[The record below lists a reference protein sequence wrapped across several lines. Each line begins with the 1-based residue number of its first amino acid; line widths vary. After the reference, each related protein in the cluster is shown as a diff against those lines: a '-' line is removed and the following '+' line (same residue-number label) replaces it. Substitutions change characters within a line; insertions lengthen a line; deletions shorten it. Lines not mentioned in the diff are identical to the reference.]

1 MSAGPRRSQPAYI
14 SSAFE
19 ITAPGP
25 GSQSSQSGYSTV
37 TSGLNCT
44 GIDGASPFEHPIL
57 LSSYASAG
65 TGLSVGEIYVLKAK
79 LLAANAP
86 RIPHA
91 IHEQSHHI
99 HAGSAETFPG
109 NLINNVAISSIG
121 VITDRRTVQEAAHG
135 GKPTTVSIIR
145 HTDWDP
151 MAGDNVEFH
160 IEYWCRPVR
169 NLAKVLNLFQ
179 KGREVTI
186 NGFITGNDRERHILQ
201 VDVYSVS
208 VATGHENVNT
218 PTTFAGTAQTR
229 TTKAGRVRL
238 PRLDFPA
245 VHTRNAATSL
255 PSPTPLSSQSPGTS
269 QQSEVKPPAKRTRGA

>member
-1 MSAGPRRSQPAYI
+1 MSTGPRRSQPAYI

-25 GSQSSQSGYSTV
+25 GSQSSQSSYSTV

-44 GIDGASPFEHPIL
+44 GIDGASPFKHPIL

-65 TGLSVGEIYVLKAK
+65 TGLSVGKIYVLKAK
-79 LLAANAP
+79 LLAANAA

-91 IHEQSHHI
+91 IHKQSHHI
-99 HAGSAETFPG
+99 QAGSAETFPG

-121 VITDRRTVQEAAHG
+121 VITERCTVQETAHG
-135 GKPTTVSIIR
+135 GKPTTVSIIW

-151 MAGDNVEFH
+151 MAGGNVEFH

-169 NLAKVLNLFQ
+169 NLVKVLNLFQ

-186 NGFITGNDRERHILQ
+186 NGFITGNDHECHILQ
-201 VDVYSVS
+201 VDVYSVL
-208 VATGHENVNT
+208 VATGRENVNT
-218 PTTFAGTAQTR
+218 PTTFVGTAKHEQP
-229 TTKAGRVRL
+229 KLAE
-238 PRLDFPA
+238 LDFPA

-255 PSPTPLSSQSPGTS
+255 PSPTPLSSQSPVAS
-269 QQSEVKPPAKRTRGA
+269 QQSKAKSSPAKQTRGA